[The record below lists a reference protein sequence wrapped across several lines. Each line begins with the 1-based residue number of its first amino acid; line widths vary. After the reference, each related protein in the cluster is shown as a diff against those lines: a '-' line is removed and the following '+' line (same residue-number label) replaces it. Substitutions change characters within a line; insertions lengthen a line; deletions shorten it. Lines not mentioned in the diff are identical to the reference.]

1 MKQYKKWIAALLT
14 GILVVT
20 GTVSPA
26 LAAELPTEKSSDVVK
41 LPTSEVRDALALSE
55 QETSEISE
63 RIAEAEE
70 LVSAAAFSDVKATDL
85 ASLPDALEYEEH
97 EATADIPADT
107 AVASADDAEI
117 PTTDDAE
124 IPTADADPTTDVDSP
139 NDPAAPAADA
149 PDIMPE
155 DDAAIPTAPGT
166 TLEQPDE
173 AYPVS
178 AAPAFPVKSMT
189 LSNDTFL
196 YFASADPSF
205 RRSFWDE
212 NDDYIND
219 SVQLVLRTTL
229 AAQSFDDVWI
239 VFTETNP
246 TGDYAHTI
254 NFVLEDQQ
262 KDKNGLWTLT
272 LRLFDYDDE
281 IKSSGNYRLTSVNV
295 EYDGND
301 YEYKTNTELA
311 PFRNCLT
318 TIYVKTLQ
326 ELLDSL
332 PAGTVASFSYLK
344 NYDGGSITI
353 PEGIT
358 VGAGTISK
366 CAAPIYVNGTIY
378 GDFGTDGLMQLVFG
392 SGGKVRLYN
401 DLTQQLPES
410 TDVSVFLRRLEPDD
424 KSKKIRFYPFGKDNV
439 CYFWNGTGWQNED
452 GLPADAEVTPIT
464 TKISIPKDSKEHWY
478 SYKAAK
484 SGDYAFRLSFTS
496 YVYETFVLE
505 TYLMDNLGNMTK
517 LCELYEDS
525 YGDYFIDGVHL
536 AGGSTIYIK
545 AKNSGCTGATLK
557 VESYQAADDWIATVL
572 DFKNANVSVTYSK
585 DHSFVTAEIPILS
598 MDKWKT
604 IDSFD
609 LRFTEE
615 DYAVV
620 SFDKQEVKD
629 GKLILSQNAGMIVS
643 AVIPSTKK
651 YDEGRI
657 DYWFEGP
664 TVDDEG
670 ELHEV
675 KFEVPGTNY
684 VIPGKGQV
692 RTADNFTVSLT
703 TRKYV
708 AGTLTADK
716 DKTQPANTSY
726 FYKVVIAPVYESG
739 DGWQIEIPKDYC
751 FYTSENNAYIRLY
764 TDTNKEVSSSDR
776 CYELRGGTYYLQ
788 VANQSEKQTS
798 VGYLLNDSVPAV
810 SEVKLGLTTF
820 ASQQA
825 VPLTVTYTNAYKLA
839 EVELDLENANG
850 DELELKQYKVTSDN
864 GKTFKSIVY
873 LDEEGDVTGKNF
885 KIIRVGLRDV
895 YGKTTWIS
903 AENVSATWT
912 TRNHQLVTRANRFKN
927 SATTEQPVNF
937 IELEES
943 INIPLFAVVN
953 VYEGVNLYAPNTL
966 KVYGTLN
973 TPILSLWGWDDPI
986 EITVDGTIN
995 AGGVDLQNFILK
1007 GENKGH
1013 IVITGDTN
1021 SDIFENILA
1030 ARSEPTQEEV
1040 DSYIKMLRQ
1049 MLTAKNEGEGLLV
1062 AVVWSYY
1069 KWKNG
1074 AWVYDFAALEGL
1086 TTSCGMQF
1094 EDQTFAYDGKY
1105 HSLEVKNKSDAV
1117 RVTYENNNHKEPG
1130 TYVVT
1135 AHFRAPKGYDQESFY
1150 DLTATMTIVKS
1161 EKFTLSEADGV
1172 NIPTLSTLQLKAKTA
1187 SGGAYPS
1194 ASSLV
1199 WSSSNK
1205 AVATVSSSGLVTGKT
1220 YGTATI
1226 TAKTPD
1232 GTISASRKVKVVF
1245 NDATRDNI
1253 TAIEFTSICWL
1264 ADRKISNGYGGVTYG
1279 PTKNCTRQEFTIFM
1293 YRAAGAPT
1301 VTNDMLSAVKFPDI
1315 QNCAAISKKAIAWAV
1330 NEGIIKG
1337 FSDGTF
1343 KPDDNI
1349 TRDSMAIM
1357 FYRAAGSPTVTQ
1369 QQLSAVTFQDI
1380 SGCTANTKKAIA
1392 WAVSA
1397 GVVKGFSSIKYGP
1410 QENSTRS
1417 QVAIMLYR
1425 FYK

>member
-1 MKQYKKWIAALLT
+1 MAIILT
-14 GILVVT
+14 VILVVT
-20 GTVSPA
+20 GTASPV
-26 LAAELPTEKSSDVVK
+26 LAAELIFASGELIP
-41 LPTSEVRDALALSE
+41 
-55 QETSEISE
+55 
-63 RIAEAEE
+63 AEEE
-70 LVSAAAFSDVKATDL
+70 LVSAAVLSDDNELGVATAPEITEIEDHEDMAEIPAGEADVSTGEADVPTDEADVSTGEADVPTDEADVPTDAVTPTDDL
-85 ASLPDALEYEEH
+85 DMH
-97 EATADIPADT
+97 EDADIPT
-107 AVASADDAEI
+107 APDITAEQADDAE
-117 PTTDDAE
+117 T
-124 IPTADADPTTDVDSP
+124 
-139 NDPAAPAADA
+139 
-149 PDIMPE
+149 
-155 DDAAIPTAPGT
+155 
-166 TLEQPDE
+166 
-173 AYPVS
+173 VS
-178 AAPAFPVKSMT
+178 AVPAFPVKSMT

-219 SVQLVLRTTL
+219 SVQLILRTTL
-229 AAQSFDDVWI
+229 AAQEFDDVWI
-239 VFTETNP
+239 TYTETNP
-246 TGDYAHTI
+246 TGNYANTV
-254 NFVLEDQQ
+254 NFVLDDQQ

-281 IKSSGNYRLTSVNV
+281 VKNWGNYRLTRVIV
-295 EYDGND
+295 EYDGEE
-301 YEYKTNTELA
+301 YEYKTNSELA
-311 PFRNCLT
+311 PFRNCLD

-353 PEGIT
+353 PEGIV

-366 CAAPIYVNGTIY
+366 CATPIYVNGTVY
-378 GDFGTDGLMQLVFG
+378 GDFGKDGLMQLVFG

-401 DLTQQLPES
+401 DLIQELPES
-410 TDVSVFLRRLEPDD
+410 TDAAVFLRRMEPDD
-424 KSKKIRFYPFGKDNV
+424 KSKKLRFYPFGSANA
-439 CYFWNGTGWQNED
+439 CYIWNGTGWQSEGGISVD
-452 GLPADAEVTPIT
+452 EQITPIT

-484 SGDYAFRLSFTS
+484 AGDYAFRLSFTS
-496 YVYETFVLE
+496 YVYETFLLE
-505 TYLMDNLGNMTK
+505 AYLMDSYGNMTK
-517 LCELYEDS
+517 LTSLYEDE

-536 AGGSTIYIK
+536 AKDTTIYIK
-545 AKNSGCTGATLK
+545 AKNSGCTGASLK
-557 VESYQAADDWIATVL
+557 IESYQAEDDWISTVL
-572 DFKNANVSVTYSK
+572 DFKNANVSVTYNK
-585 DHSFVTAEIPILS
+585 DHAFVTAEIPILS
-598 MDKWKT
+598 TSKWQT

-615 DYAVV
+615 DFAEV
-620 SFDKQEVKD
+620 SFDKQEVRD
-629 GKLILSQNAGMIVS
+629 GKLILSQTKGMIVS
-643 AVIPSTKK
+643 SVIPETKK
-651 YDEGRI
+651 YDKGRI

-664 TVDDEG
+664 TIDDEG

-675 KFEVPGTNY
+675 KFEVPGTDY

-692 RTADNFTVSLT
+692 RINDSFTVTLT

-716 DKTQPANTSY
+716 DKTQPADTSY
-726 FYKVVIAPVYESG
+726 FYKVVIEPAYESG
-739 DGWQIEIPKDYC
+739 DGWEIEIPKDYC

-764 TDTNKEVSSSDR
+764 TDANKEVSGSDR
-776 CYELRGGTYYLQ
+776 CFELRGGTYYLQ
-788 VANQSEKQTS
+788 VANHSGKQTT
-798 VGYLLNDSVPAV
+798 VGYLRNDSVPTV
-810 SEVKLGLTTF
+810 SEVKLSLTTF

-825 VPLTVTYTNAYKLA
+825 VTLTVNYTNAYKLA
-839 EVELDLENANG
+839 EVELDLENADG
-850 DELELKQYKVTSDN
+850 DEIELEHYKVTSDN
-864 GKTFKSIVY
+864 GRTFKSIVY
-873 LDEEGDVTGKNF
+873 LDRDEDVTGKNF

-903 AENVSATWT
+903 AEDVSATWT
-912 TRNHQLVTRANRFKN
+912 TRNHQLVTRDNRLKN
-927 SATTEQPVNF
+927 SATTEQAVDF
-937 IELEES
+937 IELEGN

-953 VYEGVNLYAPNTL
+953 VYDGVSLSSQDTL

-973 TPILSLWGWDDPI
+973 TPILSAWGSNDPVQL
-986 EITVDGTIN
+986 TVDGTIY
-995 AGGVDLQNFILK
+995 AGGVDLQSFVFK
-1007 GENKGH
+1007 GEPKGH
-1013 IVITGDTN
+1013 IVVTGETN
-1021 SDIFENILA
+1021 TDLFENILA
-1030 ARSEPTQEEV
+1030 ARDEPTQAEV

-1049 MLTAKNEGEGLLV
+1049 VLTARNEGEQLLV

-1069 KWKNG
+1069 TWKNG

-1094 EDQTFAYDGKY
+1094 EDKTFVYDGKY

-1117 RVTYENNNHKEPG
+1117 RVTYDNNNHKEPG

-1150 DLTATMTIVKS
+1150 DLTATMTIVKPD
-1161 EKFTLSEADGV
+1161 KFTLSETDGV
-1172 NIPTLSTLQLKAKTA
+1172 NIPTLSTLQLKAKTT
-1187 SGGAYPS
+1187 SGGTYPL

-1232 GTISASRKVKVVF
+1232 GSISVSRKVKVVF
-1245 NDATRDNI
+1245 NDVTRANSTAT
-1253 TAIEFTSICWL
+1253 EFTSVCWL
-1264 ADRKISNGYGGVTYG
+1264 ADRKISLGYNGVTYG
-1279 PTKNCTRQEFTIFM
+1279 PKKNCTRRDFTIFM

-1301 VTNDMLSAVKFPDI
+1301 VTNAMLSAVRFPDI
-1315 QNCAAISKKAIAWAV
+1315 QSCSATAKKAIAWAV
-1330 NEGIIKG
+1330 NAGIIKG
-1337 FSDGTF
+1337 YSDGTF
-1343 KPDDNI
+1343 RPDDNI

-1357 FYRAAGSPTVTQ
+1357 FYRAAGAPAVTQ
-1369 QQLSAVTFQDI
+1369 AQLNAVTFKDI
-1380 SGCTANTKKAIA
+1380 SGCSANVKKAIA

-1397 GVVKGFSSIKYGP
+1397 GIVKGFTKERYGP
-1410 QENSTRS
+1410 LEKSTRL